1 MPVTI
6 RLRRMGANKRAF
18 YRFAVTD
25 SRMPRD
31 GRFIE
36 FIGHYHPIY
45 QPAQVELKE
54 EKVFEWLNKGAQMSG
69 TVASIFRNIGLLRK
83 WEALKRGEDVSSL
96 SIAKQLP
103 ERERKKKRKAK
114 EKAVAEVKSETEA
127 KT

>member
-6 RLRRMGANKRAF
+6 RLRRMGSNKRAF

-25 SRMPRD
+25 SRMPRN

-36 FIGHYHPIY
+36 FVGHY
-45 QPAQVELKE
+45 QPLFKPATVELKE
-54 EKVFEWLNKGAQMSG
+54 EKVLDWLNKGAQMSD

-83 WEALKRGEDVSSL
+83 WEALKRGEDVSTL
-96 SIAKQLP
+96 NIAKQLP
-103 ERERKKKRKAK
+103 QRERKKKRKAK
-114 EKAVAEVKSETEA
+114 DKTVAEVKPETEA

>member
-18 YRFAVTD
+18 YRFAVAD

-54 EKVFEWLNKGAQMSG
+54 EKVFDWLKKGAQMSG
-69 TVASIFRNIGLLRK
+69 TVESIFRNIGLLRK
-83 WEALKRGEDVSSL
+83 WEALKKGEDVSSL
-96 SIAKQLP
+96 IIGKQLP
-103 ERERKKKRKAK
+103 ERARKKKRKAK
-114 EKAVAEVKSETEA
+114 DKTVAEVKPETEA